1 MTEKREERPG
11 DEPQKLPGPFQ
22 EMIETGAIERL
33 PDTPP
38 DESLYN
44 LNIKA
49 LEFLRKDQHKP
60 ASKPPASGQD

>member
-1 MTEKREERPG
+1 MTEKHQERSA
-11 DEPQKLPGPFQ
+11 DETQKLPGPFQ

-49 LEFLRKDQHKP
+49 LEFLRKDKK
-60 ASKPPASGQD
+60 ADKPPASEQG